1 MRPPA
6 VSYRIT
12 DGADSLPSIYT
23 ATFEHIFV
31 VKTTFRHIA
40 LIRFAMMCTLQRS
53 SKYTVPCCVCAKCV
67 SYKGGERDW
76 WYINIQIRYI
86 HSSAQPALVFTCGRK
101 LRISTAS
108 RSFLLALSPALARTD
123 TAENTLSAAAILSPE
138 CLSRT
143 WSPHGL
149 SRVRRRASP
158 LCSRILVSKERSV
171 SPTYVS
177 RHHLHCNS

>member
-1 MRPPA
+1 MEANKIGVYKKREEDRPEKNTERRGKLNVEQHKQRLEAVRPPA

-53 SKYTVPCCVCAKCV
+53 SKYTVLCCVCAKCV

-76 WYINIQIRYI
+76 
-86 HSSAQPALVFTCGRK
+86 
-101 LRISTAS
+101 
-108 RSFLLALSPALARTD
+108 
-123 TAENTLSAAAILSPE
+123 
-138 CLSRT
+138 
-143 WSPHGL
+143 
-149 SRVRRRASP
+149 
-158 LCSRILVSKERSV
+158 
-171 SPTYVS
+171 
-177 RHHLHCNS
+177 